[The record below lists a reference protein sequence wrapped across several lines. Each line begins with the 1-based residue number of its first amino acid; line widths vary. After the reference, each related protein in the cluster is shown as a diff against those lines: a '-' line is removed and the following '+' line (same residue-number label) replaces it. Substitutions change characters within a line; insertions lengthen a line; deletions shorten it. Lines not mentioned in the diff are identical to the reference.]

1 MFIVTSKLQVV
12 ETRRKLFGGQE
23 VGLAIQGWPLQ
34 KQEKKDGG
42 DSESEREC
50 EAGEER
56 NQNTPQPGSQS
67 TAPS

>member
-23 VGLAIQGWPLQ
+23 IRLAE

-42 DSESEREC
+42 DSV
-50 EAGEER
+50 GEG
-56 NQNTPQPGSQS
+56 T
-67 TAPS
+67 

>member
-23 VGLAIQGWPLQ
+23 IRLAEKQE

-42 DSESEREC
+42 DSELEREH
-50 EAGEER
+50 EAGKE
-56 NQNTPQPGSQS
+56 
-67 TAPS
+67 